1 MKKKQKY
8 SLTAKERKA
17 MREAGYELK
26 EESPE
31 QEGEEAEKAAARRA
45 KIRRITIVSVVA
57 VLAAALI
64 TTAIVLPIAMTKNKY
79 SYVGNPV
86 AVIELDNGMTM
97 RYEIFES
104 TCPVAATNFL
114 YLAKIGY
121 FNDTI
126 IFDSQNNWVR
136 FGGFE
141 STASSSHRSKNTE
154 FCDKI
159 TDVPKDT
166 DGDTFSYR
174 LKKDTSSD
182 ASNLTSQA
190 GVLSFLYND
199 TATEFQVAAIDGAQT
214 NVPGTSLYK
223 SMTAV
228 GRALDDETMENIK
241 AIAALSRLESSS
253 GEYTRHSYWRPPLA
267 SSDPV
272 TLIKIKSVKLYNL
285 ASSKWKNFNFEK
297 YMETALDG
305 STAFTRKY

>member
-121 FNDTI
+121 FNGTI

-141 STASSSHRSKNTE
+141 STASSSHRSNNKE

-253 GEYTRHSYWRPPLA
+253 GGYTLHSYWRPPLA